1 MNHQQCWWS
10 FLQNRTWAKLAQ
22 HIQVFT
28 EYGPQLCLKG
38 RIFYNVTGGRF
49 HSSVCNLW
57 QHCSASTWL
66 RAWQHS
72 NTPRHTFAL
81 LCPNTPAHL
90 THRSKKQRYLFLK
103 GMFTHISPRKGA
115 QQLVLFPRISLGSY
129 KIKDNLQ
136 LAAGQE
142 TPLKEFSAG
151 CPDAEFADGLS
162 ALLLGLGGQ
171 GLLQREPDSLE
182 KEKQPFQAAVPAPE
196 EKGRKL
202 SFVFLLEL
210 QDVSQCSRAFISQ
223 WQNNFY
229 SLLNNSPP
237 DN

>member
-1 MNHQQCWWS
+1 MKC
-10 FLQNRTWAKLAQ
+10 
-22 HIQVFT
+22 
-28 EYGPQLCLKG
+28 

-49 HSSVCNLW
+49 HSSVCNTW
-57 QHCSASTWL
+57 EHCSASTWF

-72 NTPRHTFAL
+72 NTPRRTFYL
-81 LCPNTPAHL
+81 LRYNTPAHL
-90 THRSKKQRYLFLK
+90 TYRSKKQRYLFLK
-103 GMFTHISPRKGA
+103 GIFTYISPRKGA
-115 QQLVLFPRISLGSY
+115 QQLVLLPRIPLGSY

-151 CPDAEFADGLS
+151 RPDAEFADRLS
-162 ALLLGLGGQ
+162 ALLLWLRGQ
-171 GLLQREPDSLE
+171 GLLQREPDSLG
-182 KEKQPFQAAVPAPE
+182 KEKQPFQVAVPAAE

-202 SFVFLLEL
+202 FFLFLLEL
-210 QDVSQCSRAFISQ
+210 QDVSQCSRAFISR